1 MRHLNFGDQG
11 TCKGEHRNH
20 TSSGCRG
27 ATKQGTKSTVRLGN
41 LHELV
46 DVKLDFNVAW
56 RTQMKT
62 MKALRFDEYGPP
74 SVLSIQ
80 ELPLPDLKTGEALV
94 ELHASAINPS
104 DVKNV
109 AGVFKASLPR
119 IPGRDFAGVVVAG
132 DGWKGKE
139 VWGSGAGFGVW
150 RDGTHAQYIVV
161 SSDGLSEKP
170 AQLSMEEASTVGVPY
185 LAAWSGLVD
194 AANIQA
200 GETVLV
206 TGALGA
212 VGRAVT
218 QIAHWKKAKVIGAD
232 ISDNPSDADV
242 FINIKAKELSAEVK
256 ALTNGK
262 GTDLVF
268 DAVGGP
274 MFEPCLKS
282 LRVGGRQVAITSFGN
297 GRVEFSLVDFYHNLQ
312 RLIGVDTMKL
322 SGPAIANIMDKLRAG
337 FEDGYLRTAPVQK
350 WLLDQAI
357 DAYAVV
363 EKGASSKKHVLL
375 PHSS

>member
-1 MRHLNFGDQG
+1 
-11 TCKGEHRNH
+11 
-20 TSSGCRG
+20 
-27 ATKQGTKSTVRLGN
+27 
-41 LHELV
+41 
-46 DVKLDFNVAW
+46 
-56 RTQMKT
+56 MKT
-62 MKALRFDEYGPP
+62 MKALRFEKYGPP
-74 SVLSIQ
+74 SVLAIQ
-80 ELPLPDLKTGEALV
+80 ELPVPDLKTGEALV

-119 IPGRDFAGVVVAG
+119 IPGRDFARVVVAG

-139 VWGSGAGFGVW
+139 VWGSGAGFGIS
-150 RDGTHAQYIVV
+150 RDGTHAQYIVAGL
-161 SSDGLSEKP
+161 DGLSRKP
-170 AQLSMEEASTVGVPY
+170 ALLSMEDASAVGVPY

-194 AANIQA
+194 PANVQA
-200 GETVLV
+200 GETVLI

-212 VGRAVT
+212 VGRAAT

-242 FINIKAKELSAEVK
+242 FINIKTKELPAEVK

-262 GTDLVF
+262 GADLVF

-282 LRVGGRQVAITSFGN
+282 LRLGGRQVAITSVGN

-312 RLIGVDTMKL
+312 RLLSVDTVKL
-322 SGPAIANIMDKLRAG
+322 SGSAIANIMDKLRVG
-337 FEDGYLRTAPVQK
+337 FEDGYLRTAPVES
-350 WLLDQAI
+350 WSLDQAI
-357 DAYAVV
+357 DAYAAV
-363 EKGASSKKHVLL
+363 EKGANSKKHVFLL
-375 PHSS
+375 DKG

>member
-1 MRHLNFGDQG
+1 
-11 TCKGEHRNH
+11 
-20 TSSGCRG
+20 
-27 ATKQGTKSTVRLGN
+27 
-41 LHELV
+41 
-46 DVKLDFNVAW
+46 
-56 RTQMKT
+56 
-62 MKALRFDEYGPP
+62 MKALRFEKYGPP

-80 ELPLPDLKTGEALV
+80 QLRVPDLKTGEALV

-139 VWGSGAGFGVW
+139 VWGSGPGFGVSH
-150 RDGTHAQYIVV
+150 DGTHAQYVVV
-161 SSDGLSEKP
+161 SSNGLSEKP
-170 AQLSMEEASTVGVPY
+170 ARLSMEEASAVGVPY

-200 GETVLV
+200 GETVLI

-212 VGRAVT
+212 VGRAAT

-232 ISDNPSDADV
+232 ISDKPANVDV
-242 FINIKAKELSAEVK
+242 FVNTKAKELPVEVK

-262 GTDLVF
+262 GADLVF

-282 LRVGGRQVAITSFGN
+282 LRLGGRQVAITSIGN

-322 SGPAIANIMDKLRAG
+322 TGPAIAKIMDELRAG
-337 FEDGYLRTAPVQK
+337 FEGGYLRTSPVQG
-350 WLLDQAI
+350 WSLDQAI
-357 DAYAVV
+357 DAYTAV
-363 EKGASSKKHVLL
+363 EKGTGLSKHVFL
-375 PHSS
+375 PRRN

>member
-1 MRHLNFGDQG
+1 M
-11 TCKGEHRNH
+11 T
-20 TSSGCRG
+20 
-27 ATKQGTKSTVRLGN
+27 
-41 LHELV
+41 
-46 DVKLDFNVAW
+46 
-56 RTQMKT
+56 T
-62 MKALRFDEYGPP
+62 MKALRFGKYGPP

-80 ELPLPDLKTGEALV
+80 ELPVPDIKMGEALV

-109 AGVFKASLPR
+109 AGAFKAALPR

-132 DGWKGKE
+132 DGWKGRE

-150 RDGTHAQYIVV
+150 RDGTHAQYVVV
-161 SSDGLSEKP
+161 SADGLSEKP
-170 AQLSMEEASTVGVPY
+170 AHLSMEEASTVGVPY

-200 GETVLV
+200 GETVLI

-212 VGRAVT
+212 VGRAAT

-232 ISDNPSDADV
+232 ISDKPSDVDV
-242 FINIKAKELSAEVK
+242 FVNTKAKELPVEVK

-262 GTDLVF
+262 GADLVF

-282 LRVGGRQVAITSFGN
+282 LRLGGRQVAITSIGN
-297 GRVEFSLVDFYHNLQ
+297 GRVEFSLIDFYHN
-312 RLIGVDTMKL
+312 RLHLMGVDTVKL
-322 SGPAIANIMDKLRAG
+322 TGPAIAGIMDQLRAG
-337 FEDGYLRTAPVQK
+337 FEGGHLRTSPVQK
-350 WLLDQAI
+350 WSLDQAT
-357 DAYAVV
+357 DAYTAV
-363 EKGASSKKHVLL
+363 EEGIGLNKHVFL
-375 PHSS
+375 PHGN